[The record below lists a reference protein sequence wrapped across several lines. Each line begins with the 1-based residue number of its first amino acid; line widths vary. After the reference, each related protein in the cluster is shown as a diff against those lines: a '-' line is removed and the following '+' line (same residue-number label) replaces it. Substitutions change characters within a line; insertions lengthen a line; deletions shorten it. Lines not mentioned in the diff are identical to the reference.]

1 MENLLEVHKLSK
13 HYKDFTLSNLSLNV
27 PSGSVVGF
35 IGANGAGKTTVIK
48 SILGLIRFDS
58 GEIKILGENPGNA
71 GIHQLLGVVFDK
83 CSFNDWYTVQDIE
96 KIMAVAYKNFDP
108 VVFNEYLTKF
118 GLSKRKR
125 VKKLSRGMGMKL
137 SLACALSHNPELL
150 ILDEA
155 TAGLDPLA
163 REEVLDILR
172 DFVAQEGHGILMSS
186 HITSDLENI
195 ADYIVCID
203 AGRAVFSMEKDAI
216 TDRAGLAQCREA
228 EFDNLIQSNFFAPGT
243 MRFMQN
249 KYGISVLV
257 LDRFEFTR
265 NFPKIPLERVNIDQ
279 YLQIILKGE
288 FR

>member
-1 MENLLEVHKLSK
+1 MENLLEVHNLSK
-13 HYKDFTLSNLSLNV
+13 RYKDFTLSNLSLNV

-71 GIHQLLGVVFDK
+71 GIHQRLGVVFDK

-96 KIMAVAYKNFDP
+96 KMLAVAYKNFDP
-108 VVFNEYLTKF
+108 VVFDEYLTKF

-137 SLACALSHNPELL
+137 SLACALSHNPKLL

-155 TAGLDPLA
+155 AAGLDPLA
-163 REEVLDILR
+163 REEVLDTLR

-203 AGRAVFSMEKDAI
+203 AGRAVFSIEKDAI

-228 EFDNLIQSNFFAPGT
+228 EFDNLIQSNFFAPGI

-257 LDRFEFTR
+257 PDRFEFTR
-265 NFPKIPLERVNIDQ
+265 NFPKITLERVNIDQ

-288 FR
+288 VR

>member
-1 MENLLEVHKLSK
+1 MENLLEVHNLSK
-13 HYKDFTLSNLSLNV
+13 RYKDFTLSNLSLNV

-71 GIHQLLGVVFDK
+71 GIHQRLGVVFDK

-96 KIMAVAYKNFDP
+96 KMLAVAYKNFDP
-108 VVFNEYLTKF
+108 VVFDEYLTKF

-155 TAGLDPLA
+155 TVGLDPLA
-163 REEVLDILR
+163 REEVLELLR

-203 AGRAVFSMEKDAI
+203 AGSMIFSMEKEAI
-216 TDRAGLAQCREA
+216 TDRAGLAQCRKA
-228 EFDNLIQSNFFAPGT
+228 EFDSLAQSNFFAAGT
-243 MRFMQN
+243 MHFIQN
-249 KYGISVLV
+249 KYGTSVLV
-257 LDRFEFTR
+257 SDRFEFAR
-265 NFPKIPLERVNIDQ
+265 NFPEVTLERISIDQ
-279 YLQIILKGE
+279 YLQITLKGE
-288 FR
+288 LW

>member
-1 MENLLEVHKLSK
+1 MENLLEVHNLSK

-27 PSGSVVGF
+27 PSGSIVGF

-71 GIHQLLGVVFDK
+71 GIHQRLGVVFDK

-108 VVFNEYLTKF
+108 VVFDEYLTTF

-125 VKKLSRGMGMKL
+125 VKKLSRGMGMNL

-163 REEVLDILR
+163 RGEVLELLR

-228 EFDNLIQSNFFAPGT
+228 EFDNLVQSNFFAPGM

-257 LDRFEFTR
+257 PDRFEFTC
-265 NFPKIPLERVNIDQ
+265 NFPKITLERVSIDQ

-288 FR
+288 LR